1 MNYKY
6 KIARSLRKNSTK
18 EEQKLWSIVRNRQ
31 LNNFKFKRQVPIG
44 NYVVDFLCEAKKL
57 IIEIDGGQHNQIKDI
72 QRDEIRTEFLNQKG
86 YVVIR
91 FWNNEINEN
100 IRIFDIGTSPHSS
113 PNRRGRTK
121 YLSF

>member
-6 KIARSLRKNSTK
+6 KIARNLRKNSTK
-18 EEQKLWSIVRNRQ
+18 EEQKLWSIIRNRQ

-100 IRIFDIGTSPHSS
+100 ISGVIEKILEYFI
-113 PNRRGRTK
+113 
-121 YLSF
+121 